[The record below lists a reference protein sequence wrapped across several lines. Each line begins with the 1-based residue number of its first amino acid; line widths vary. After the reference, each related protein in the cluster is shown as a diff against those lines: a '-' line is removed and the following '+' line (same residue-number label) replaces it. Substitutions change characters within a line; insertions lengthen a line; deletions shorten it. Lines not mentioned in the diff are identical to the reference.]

1 LIFLIKSAVFTSAGA
16 KIWTVSVAKL
26 TLALTP
32 LMELSEFSMEF
43 TQEEQVIPE
52 AENVLVTSA
61 DLLRSAAI

>member
-1 LIFLIKSAVFTSAGA
+1 LIFLIKSEVFTSAGA

-52 AENVLVTSA
+52 TENVLVTSA